1 LGRRYEVVT
10 FDCYGT
16 LIDWEAGI
24 RGAFLAAA
32 ARDAVSLDA
41 ESVLAAY
48 ARIEPEIESGDYRSY
63 REVLSETARRVAA
76 ELGWSLAPGRESF
89 LHESLPM
96 WPPFADTNE
105 ALLKLSVAGCRL
117 GILSNVDDDLLA
129 ATCRHFSVPFD
140 FVITAQQV
148 RAYKPAHP
156 HFLEARH
163 RLAGAAWL
171 HAAQSF
177 FHDVVPAAELGI
189 PVAWINRKQEKALV
203 GDVAPTI
210 ELEDLAQL
218 AAWIEK

>member
-1 LGRRYEVVT
+1 LRFEVIT

-16 LIDWEAGI
+16 LIDWDAGI
-24 RGAFLAAA
+24 RRAFLSAASQ
-32 ARDAVSLDA
+32 DGVSLDA
-41 ESVLAAY
+41 DSVLAAY
-48 ARIEPEIESGDYRSY
+48 ARIEPEIEAGPYRPY

-76 ELGWSLAPGRESF
+76 ELGWSLAPGREAF
-89 LHESLPM
+89 LPESVPS
-96 WPPFADTNE
+96 WPPFPDTNE

-148 RAYKPAHP
+148 HSYKPAHP

-163 RLAGAAWL
+163 RLGGAAWL

-177 FHDVVPAAELGI
+177 FHDVVPSAELGI
-189 PVAWINRKQEKALV
+189 PVAWVNRKKETALV
-203 GDVAPTI
+203 GDLAPTA
-210 ELEDLAQL
+210 ELETLAQL
-218 AAWIEK
+218 AAWVQK